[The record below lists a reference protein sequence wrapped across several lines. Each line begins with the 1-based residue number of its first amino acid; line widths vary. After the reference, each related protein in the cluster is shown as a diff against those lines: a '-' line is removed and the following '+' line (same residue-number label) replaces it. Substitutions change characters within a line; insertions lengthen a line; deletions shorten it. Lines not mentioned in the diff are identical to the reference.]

1 MKLQHKDDLYVS
13 LAKGHLDIEE
23 VRKALKKKSENK
35 FVKYWK
41 LQFFKSDKDK
51 PVPDKEKEE
60 EKGKVINDIIV
71 MLLILSLL
79 RAVTLSRVTMLLA

>member
-1 MKLQHKDDLYVS
+1 MFEKLLEDMKLPFGAENLNKALLHLKLQHKDDLYVS

-51 PVPDKEKEE
+51 SVPDKEEE
-60 EKGKVINDIIV
+60 ERESD
-71 MLLILSLL
+71 
-79 RAVTLSRVTMLLA
+79 